1 MGSFGHRREIAGWQ
15 LSYFNDASTEK
26 RKLLAPIF
34 QRLSD
39 LRRLA
44 PTRRVPR
51 LETLMATSP
60 TELLTLSWKE
70 SDIESSLAVLRR
82 YVETEAQRQIDWY
95 RGKRAAKAA
104 LSSTLRFAAGFF
116 FFAGGLVPILKATL
130 KPEMLQN
137 LPFDFGESGYL
148 LIAIGGGT
156 VALDRFFGFSSSWI
170 RCITATLAIEKSLE
184 EFRMEW
190 ARYLAKLRGGVPP
203 DSLLDQLIVTCETF
217 SLAIRGQ
224 VEEET
229 QSWVNEFQSNLLQL
243 ERDLE
248 AKADE
253 VKAKMNP

>member
-1 MGSFGHRREIAGWQ
+1 
-15 LSYFNDASTEK
+15 
-26 RKLLAPIF
+26 
-34 QRLSD
+34 
-39 LRRLA
+39 
-44 PTRRVPR
+44 
-51 LETLMATSP
+51 MATSS
-60 TELLTLSWKE
+60 TELLTLSWKDG
-70 SDIESSLAVLRR
+70 DIESSLAVLRR

-104 LSSTLRFAAGFF
+104 LSSTLRFVAGFF
-116 FFAGGLVPILKATL
+116 FFAGGLVPLLKATL
-130 KPEMLQN
+130 KAEMLQK

-156 VALDRFFGFSSSWI
+156 VALDKFFGYSTSWI

-190 ARYLAKLRGGVPP
+190 ARCLAKLRGGLPA
-203 DSLLDQLIVTCETF
+203 DAQLDQMILTCETF

-224 VEEET
+224 VEQET
-229 QSWVNEFQSNLLQL
+229 QSWVVEFQNNLVQL

-248 AKADE
+248 AKANE